1 MQRFMNMLIIDN
13 KKIKT
18 LQDEFNSVFPYL
30 KIEFFSRSHQPGKGS
45 PKSMIK
51 SPDKTLA
58 ECRLLHEGQMS
69 ITPSMTVTELEQ
81 EFEKIYGLHIQVFRK
96 SGQVWLETSVTDGW
110 TLDMQNKQGESLS
123 NMRGWSGTD
132 AKAS

>member
-1 MQRFMNMLIIDN
+1 
-13 KKIKT
+13 
-18 LQDEFNSVFPYL
+18 
-30 KIEFFSRSHQPGKGS
+30 
-45 PKSMIK
+45 MIK

-58 ECRLLHEGQMS
+58 ECRLLHEGQMN
-69 ITPSMTVTELEQ
+69 ITPAMTVTELEQ